1 MKKILTI
8 ILCLCLLFSTTAM
21 NAFASTD
28 GGTNIM
34 PMAENYS
41 FANVTLKINDG
52 IATAYVDVEGIP
64 SKTSSTILNSTSD
77 LKMAYNKVSYKVSAT
92 KKSGKWTINVV
103 FSDTYDFDY
112 ISWKE
117 YSGLGGTIVAIVNNY
132 GATAQSVG
140 AVVPYNIK
148 VTVSSTYTN

>member
-34 PMAENYS
+34 PMAENYG

-64 SKTSSTILNSTSD
+64 SKTTKIMVRMYLQQYSSNTWKTIDNWSLTKSSSSLL
-77 LKMAYNKVSYKVSAT
+77 LKKTAEVTKGSKYRVKADITAYAGIERESITKYSSA
-92 KKSGKWTINVV
+92 
-103 FSDTYDFDY
+103 
-112 ISWKE
+112 
-117 YSGLGGTIVAIVNNY
+117 VNY
-132 GATAQSVG
+132 
-140 AVVPYNIK
+140 
-148 VTVSSTYTN
+148 